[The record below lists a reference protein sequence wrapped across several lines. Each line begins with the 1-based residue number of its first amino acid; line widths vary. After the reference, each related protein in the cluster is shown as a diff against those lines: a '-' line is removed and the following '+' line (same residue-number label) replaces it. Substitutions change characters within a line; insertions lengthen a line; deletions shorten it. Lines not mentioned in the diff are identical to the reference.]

1 MNKDSLKLYDEFIKY
16 NSSIS
21 NFENYIK
28 EIYNKPNNEGKK
40 GYIINNKDFEEFK
53 ANISKDKYNL
63 FGIKKED
70 FQKYFDLNKFN
81 KIKKLKQIEF
91 KTSQYLINMILNDNK
106 YIIINEEL
114 WKIICD
120 KKYENDSPIIYYID
134 TDSLYFNFENEK
146 ILYFDITNKNNLISQ
161 YTYNH
166 SKKKSDYISNFDEMN
181 KIYNDIKSYFDYENE
196 FKANLKKKKAF
207 SLEYHS
213 KSGYLISKIWIDNW
227 KNFCNY
233 EEIKKKLKE
242 FVLDGKKLILN
253 KIIYYQE
260 EYKLKYD
267 QLEPL
272 KILAF
277 NTKEE
282 FEEFLKK
289 DSLVLINNNLKFLFH
304 YS

>member
-120 KKYENDSPIIYYID
+120 NKNENDSPIIYNID
-134 TDSLYFNFENEK
+134 
-146 ILYFDITNKNNLISQ
+146 
-161 YTYNH
+161 
-166 SKKKSDYISNFDEMN
+166 SN
-181 KIYNDIKSYFDYENE
+181 
-196 FKANLKKKKAF
+196 
-207 SLEYHS
+207 
-213 KSGYLISKIWIDNW
+213 
-227 KNFCNY
+227 
-233 EEIKKKLKE
+233 
-242 FVLDGKKLILN
+242 
-253 KIIYYQE
+253 
-260 EYKLKYD
+260 
-267 QLEPL
+267 
-272 KILAF
+272 
-277 NTKEE
+277 
-282 FEEFLKK
+282 
-289 DSLVLINNNLKFLFH
+289 
-304 YS
+304 